1 VRESSKG
8 RGEGAACFRAGC
20 SPFVGDGER
29 RGGSGRTVMVGI
41 MALITIDGGEGLG
54 GGEDRGFKAGD
65 VKA

>member
-1 VRESSKG
+1 V
-8 RGEGAACFRAGC
+8 GC
-20 SPFVGDGER
+20 SPFIGDGEC
-29 RGGSGRTVMVGI
+29 RGGSGRAVMVGI